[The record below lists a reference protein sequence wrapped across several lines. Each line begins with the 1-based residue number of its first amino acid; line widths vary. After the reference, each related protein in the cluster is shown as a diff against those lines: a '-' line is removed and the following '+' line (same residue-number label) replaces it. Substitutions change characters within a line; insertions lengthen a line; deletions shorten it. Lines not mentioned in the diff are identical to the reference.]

1 MEVGIQGTKSI
12 TVTKEMSAK
21 TMGSGELQ
29 VFATPAMI
37 ALVEET
43 AWKSVAPSLERGQ
56 GTVGTLVNVQH
67 IAATPIGMDVHCET
81 TLIEVDGRRLVF
93 EVRVIDQ
100 IGLIGKGIHERY
112 IISNGDFQNR
122 ADAKKLG

>member
-1 MEVGIQGTKSI
+1 MEAGIQGTRRI

-21 TMGSGELQ
+21 AMGSGELQ
-29 VFATPAMI
+29 VFSTPSMI

-43 AWKSVAPSLERGQ
+43 AWKSVSPSLERGQ
-56 GTVGTLVNVQH
+56 GTVGTLVNVRH
-67 IAATPIGMDVHCET
+67 LSATPIGMDVHCET
-81 TLIEVDGRRLVF
+81 TLTEVDGRRLVF
-93 EVRVIDQ
+93 SVRVTDE
-100 IGLIGKGIHERY
+100 IGLIGEGTHERY

>member
-1 MEVGIQGTKSI
+1 MEAGIQGTRRI

-21 TMGSGELQ
+21 VMGSGELQ
-29 VFATPAMI
+29 VFSTPSMI

-43 AWKSVAPSLERGQ
+43 AWKSVSPSLERGQ
-56 GTVGTLVNVQH
+56 GTVGTLVNVRH
-67 IAATPIGMDVHCET
+67 LSATPIGMDVHCET
-81 TLIEVDGRRLVF
+81 ILTEVDGRRLVF
-93 EVRVIDQ
+93 AVRVTDE
-100 IGLIGKGIHERY
+100 IGLIGEGVHERY